1 MFFIGSLFL
10 MLWLSQGVFCEVGYK
25 LTVPQKVKANRGS
38 CLLIP
43 CQFTSVR
50 PVGSSP
56 VGVWKVGSKTGTKVS
71 SNNQSLD
78 IWKNLN
84 VYLVGDLKV
93 KNCTTLL
100 YGIQPNHAKKYYF
113 REETITYN
121 FDDFVEITI
130 QDSLDLPV
138 INTPAQMMEGTL
150 VTLNCSAPAPCADE
164 NPSIQWDNL
173 LNGTANQSETTRA
186 DGNKAMLSILTFTA
200 SFLHNKK
207 TLTCTAQ
214 YTVGSVN
221 KTTKRTTT
229 LNVLYR
235 PRNTSAVTN
244 VHGVISAGTT
254 VTLRCTSKA
263 NPPANYIWFKVDGPS
278 DLLRGFGEELLLCKA
293 TQNDNGRYV
302 CQAENQFGRE
312 NSTALSLEV
321 MPKKENF
328 NVTTI
333 AVSISSGVLV
343 VLMVL
348 CLLVYLQ
355 KKRKMKM
362 ENGKETQS
370 SEGTDVKK
378 PETDTTSED
387 DGMALYSNNLVF
399 NCVTN
404 KRDNCKEVKK
414 DNHLYDNR
422 LTYADPQKRKTQ
434 TTADQGNMALY
445 FNNCSIN
452 ENLEEIQDYDEGFV
466 DNVTYEFCEFPKGKS
481 QSEDEE
487 LQYASVSFFKFKNG
501 QQEDGE
507 MAKDN
512 SPDVTVYDVLPCKEA
527 EHSPAPED
535 TCLYAEVKK
544 KVSSSSSSATH

>member
-1 MFFIGSLFL
+1 VTFWGLLLVIQF
-10 MLWLSQGVFCEVGYK
+10 GYK

-113 REETITYN
+113 REETIPYN
-121 FDDFVEITI
+121 FDELY
-130 QDSLDLPV
+130 SLDLPV
-138 INTPAQMMEGTL
+138 INTPAQMMEGPL
-150 VTLNCSAPAPCADE
+150 VTLSCSAPAPCADE
-164 NPSIQWDNL
+164 NPSIRWDDL
-173 LNGTANQSETTRA
+173 LNGTVTQNETTRA
-186 DGNKAMLSILTFTA
+186 DGNKAMVSILTFRA

-207 TLTCTAQ
+207 TLICTAQ

-221 KTTKRTTT
+221 KTAKRTTT

-263 NPPANYIWFKVDGPS
+263 NPPANYTWFKVDGPS
-278 DLLRGFGEELLLCKA
+278 DSLRGSGQELLLRKA

-302 CQAENQFGRE
+302 CQAENQYGRE

-321 MPKKENF
+321 M
-328 NVTTI
+328 
-333 AVSISSGVLV
+333 
-343 VLMVL
+343 
-348 CLLVYLQ
+348 
-355 KKRKMKM
+355 RK
-362 ENGKETQS
+362 
-370 SEGTDVKK
+370 
-378 PETDTTSED
+378 
-387 DGMALYSNNLVF
+387 
-399 NCVTN
+399 
-404 KRDNCKEVKK
+404 
-414 DNHLYDNR
+414 
-422 LTYADPQKRKTQ
+422 
-434 TTADQGNMALY
+434 
-445 FNNCSIN
+445 
-452 ENLEEIQDYDEGFV
+452 
-466 DNVTYEFCEFPKGKS
+466 
-481 QSEDEE
+481 
-487 LQYASVSFFKFKNG
+487 
-501 QQEDGE
+501 
-507 MAKDN
+507 
-512 SPDVTVYDVLPCKEA
+512 
-527 EHSPAPED
+527 
-535 TCLYAEVKK
+535 
-544 KVSSSSSSATH
+544 